1 MDQKT
6 QKQFRERLLV
16 KRSELV
22 RATAKTQR
30 HGQEVETAGA
40 QDSADMA
47 ASSSAKDFFFS
58 LKGAER
64 GLLQLV
70 DEALQRFEDKRF
82 GMCVSCG
89 DPMNPKRLEAVP
101 WARHCLRC
109 QEMHEQGLL

>member
-6 QKQFRERLLV
+6 QKPFREKLLA
-16 KRSELV
+16 KRSEILQMS
-22 RATAKTQR
+22 AKTR
-30 HGQEVETAGA
+30 DHGQHVEAGA
-40 QDSADMA
+40 QDSADLA
-47 ASSSAKDFFFS
+47 ATSSAQDFFFS

-70 DEALQRFEDKRF
+70 DQALERLQDKRF
-82 GMCVSCG
+82 GSCVSCG
-89 DPMNPKRLEAVP
+89 DEMNPKRLQAVP